1 MNGTGPRPKR
11 DFRRAIELNPSSANA
26 HFMYADYLLSFKRN
40 PEWEREIQQA
50 LTLDPMNSFQ
60 RCFYGWHLIYV
71 GRYDEAIDVLQKVA
85 AAQPNFSSVHMGLWG
100 AYYKKQMPQEA
111 MDEAIRF
118 FEALNDQEA
127 VAALQSGYHD
137 AGYREG
143 MKRAADTLAR
153 RAQHSHVAGVRIA
166 RLYAHAGA
174 TDQALAWLEKAY
186 EAKETPLSH
195 LAVAWDWEAMRSDPR
210 MQDLLRRMGLPQ

>member
-1 MNGTGPRPKR
+1 
-11 DFRRAIELNPSSANA
+11 
-26 HFMYADYLLSFKRN
+26 
-40 PEWEREIQQA
+40 
-50 LTLDPMNSFQ
+50 
-60 RCFYGWHLIYV
+60 
-71 GRYDEAIDVLQKVA
+71 
-85 AAQPNFSSVHMGLWG
+85 
-100 AYYKKQMPQEA
+100 

-118 FEALNDQEA
+118 FEALNDQET

-143 MKRAADTLAR
+143 MRRAADTLAR

-210 MQDLLRRMGLPQ
+210 MQDLLRRMGLPP